1 MSISLTTPAMLFPA
15 VSLLL
20 LAYTNRFVTLAS
32 LIRNFD
38 PEHSTEN
45 TQQQIANLRK
55 RIYLIRRMQ
64 EAGVISF
71 CLCVVSMMALYWG
84 YEATVDFINQFRVDY
99 GIIGISA
106 IDQEDGSLLDY
117 DYQEVR
123 VAQSIISNSREVF
136 LAADHAKFG
145 RSAMVRLGNITQ
157 VDRLFSDAEP
167 PKSIKALLKE
177 HSVKFELCE

>member
-1 MSISLTTPAMLFPA
+1 MTISLTTPAMLFPA

-38 PEHSTEN
+38 PEHSTES

-71 CLCVVSMMALYWG
+71 CLCVVSMLALYWNYETAGG
-84 YEATVDFINQFRVDY
+84 YIFAASLACLLYSLFLSVREINISCDALDVHLQNFKVDF
-99 GIIGISA
+99 
-106 IDQEDGSLLDY
+106 
-117 DYQEVR
+117 
-123 VAQSIISNSREVF
+123 
-136 LAADHAKFG
+136 
-145 RSAMVRLGNITQ
+145 
-157 VDRLFSDAEP
+157 
-167 PKSIKALLKE
+167 KSKIKKRN
-177 HSVKFELCE
+177 